1 MATLTALEDEIK
13 KVNNETE
20 EKPTYLAICQMCA
33 DFEYG
38 TRTQLVS
45 VYTAGTIYEDIY
57 LQWFENTLLRGDIFG
72 DKLTAHTV
80 ISLND
85 YVYQWVSGTI
95 KTPSARSGEK
105 LTRAFD
111 NLITKNDKFRD
122 AWPKQ
127 TKQLKIFF
135 EKYINKFIQYTYN
148 SSFLQHFY
156 NLYEIYD
163 TVYCNSRLFNKKDYK
178 NYIEKYCS
186 PVFKYYIM
194 CKNSEVQNPI
204 IFLKNEE
211 KLTLQYLE
219 FSLLDEKHKDN
230 IYILENE
237 NFKKFNYYKN
247 STNID
252 YDDLYNGDK
261 VFVLVM
267 KGTGNALR
275 MIINENKEV
284 LINLLIEL
292 SKKNRSIH
300 NLFIIDAF
308 LVGLERKGGI
318 KFENNDKKN
327 IFENHKTIID
337 DLKNVKLIYVKGNIN
352 KLYYKKEKQ
361 YFKYNKW
368 ADYLTHLADKN
379 KSGLES
385 LLENINEENI
395 NEEKIFN
402 NDRSVIGAGFSKD
415 QQLEFFKEINDTL
428 ENWEHPLVN
437 DFLKNFFEF
446 NKENKLYAN
455 DISFHRKYINFSPKN
470 YVENKYY
477 LNAESIELEII
488 FVDERDWWHPYI
500 RWGGN
505 DKKMLKLPRTFS
517 DKLEHYKSWDRIP
530 ENIVHIYI
538 ELINENNENI
548 LSDIAIKSLSKL
560 ITDYPFSSQDLES
573 ILLNFYIINDLNE
586 KLIHEKKQNEK
597 QKLIK
602 ILIDKLDS
610 ISKNINQEYLLLELI
625 NHVDDNH
632 STTEPHQS
640 YIDELNQKKTYT
652 IEKIKY
658 ITKKIEHITENIK
671 YVTENKIFINSDNFE
686 NIETAFY
693 KTLLKYLEEKLDTER
708 KQKLEHIDQVE
719 DELRE
724 QEILKQKNIR
734 AQETRT
740 TAEKERES
748 KIAEQAASEAAQE
761 AAKKKLA
768 KLETEHEVRLAKLAH
783 AREVKLAEL
792 ETEHKVN
799 LEGMKK
805 KHIEDLEKE
814 QNEEERARMILEWEQ
829 TLADEKEKYKQQ
841 LEAMKSE
848 LAKEIQE
855 IEEKRRRLKED
866 TLASAEAEAARAAK
880 EREVA
885 TVAAAEATEAAEAAK
900 KANPTTDDLALLLAL
915 GST

>member
-1 MATLTALEDEIK
+1 MTSLLKNLDEKIK
-13 KVNNETE
+13 QDKNETE

-38 TRTQLVS
+38 TKTQLVS
-45 VYTAGTIYEDIY
+45 VYTAGRIYEDIY
-57 LQWFENTLLRGDIFG
+57 LQWFENTLVRGDIFG
-72 DKLTAHTV
+72 ETLTEHTV

-85 YVYQWVSGTI
+85 YVYQWVSGI
-95 KTPSARSGEK
+95 INTPSARYGEK
-105 LTRAFD
+105 PTRAVD
-111 NLITKNDKFRD
+111 KLITKNIKFRD
-122 AWPKQ
+122 AWPKE
-127 TKQLKIFF
+127 TKQLKNFF
-135 EKYINKFIQYTYN
+135 EKYIHKFIQYTYN

-163 TVYCNSRLFNKKDYK
+163 TVYCNSRLFNKEDYK

-186 PVFKYYIM
+186 PVFKYYSRWRSRE
-194 CKNSEVQNPI
+194 KENTI
-204 IFLKNEE
+204 IFLKTDK
-211 KLTLQYLE
+211 KLILQYLDT
-219 FSLLDEKHKDN
+219 SVLDKSNEDN
-230 IYILENE
+230 IYILEDGKDGE
-237 NFKKFNYYKN
+237 DEKFKKFNYYKN
-247 STNID
+247 STNIN

-261 VFVLVM
+261 IF
-267 KGTGNALR
+267 ALSLGYAR
-275 MIINENKEV
+275 GGADIINKSKKA
-284 LINLLIEL
+284 LINLLKIL
-292 SKKNRSIH
+292 SQEKRTLH
-300 NLFIIDAF
+300 NLFIIHD
-308 LVGLERKGGI
+308 GLEMAERSWGV
-318 KFENNDKKN
+318 KFNKDDKKE
-327 IFENHKTIID
+327 IFGESESLID
-337 DLKNVKLIYVKGNIN
+337 DLKNVKLIYVRGNFN
-352 KLYYKKEKQ
+352 KLYYKKETQ
-361 YFKYNKW
+361 YFPYNKW
-368 ADYLTHLADKN
+368 DEYLTHLENTDK
-379 KSGLES
+379 SDLWD
-385 LLENINEENI
+385 LLKNINEKTFENDKSVI
-395 NEEKIFN
+395 EEKFTEQEQ
-402 NDRSVIGAGFSKD
+402 R
-415 QQLEFFKEINDTL
+415 QFFKEINDTL
-428 ENWEHPLVN
+428 KGRYDSMTGVEHPLVN

-477 LNAESIELEII
+477 LNAESIELEIL
-488 FVDERDWWHPYI
+488 FVDQHDWWHPYI

-505 DKKMLKLPRTFS
+505 DENMLKLPKTFYPTE
-517 DKLEHYKSWDRIP
+517 KLEHYKSWDRTL

-538 ELINENNENI
+538 ELINKNNENI

-560 ITDYPFSSQDLES
+560 ITDHPLSPQDLES
-573 ILLNFYIINDLNE
+573 ILVNFYIINDLNE

-602 ILIDKLDS
+602 ILINKLDS

-671 YVTENKIFINSDNFE
+671 YVTKNKIFINSDNSE

-693 KTLLKYLEEKLDTER
+693 TTLLKYLEEKLDTER

-748 KIAEQAASEAAQE
+748 KIAEQAASEAAQAASE
-761 AAKKKLA
+761 AAQEAAIKKLA
-768 KLETEHEVRLAKLAH
+768 ELATARVVKLEELEAEH
-783 AREVKLAEL
+783 EVKLA
-792 ETEHKVN
+792 
-799 LEGMKK
+799 GMKK
-805 KHIEDLEKE
+805 KHIEDLVKE
-814 QNEEERARMILEWEQ
+814 ENEEERAILKQEQ
-829 TLADEKEKYKQQ
+829 EQKITELKQEYTQQ

-848 LAKEIQE
+848 LAEE
-855 IEEKRRRLKED
+855 IEREEKEQKQKIVELKQKNTQQLEATKRED
-866 TLASAEAEAARAAK
+866 ILASKNTDELKTAEEGNFELALALTS
-880 EREVA
+880 EVA
-885 TVAAAEATEAAEAAK
+885 Q
-900 KANPTTDDLALLLAL
+900 
-915 GST
+915 